1 MREFSLMP
9 GIKVENR
16 CERMGSISAHNIVA
30 LVETKRLSGN
40 APRDAITIENSFSIP
55 HIEE

>member
-1 MREFSLMP
+1 MP
-9 GIKVENR
+9 AIKVKNR